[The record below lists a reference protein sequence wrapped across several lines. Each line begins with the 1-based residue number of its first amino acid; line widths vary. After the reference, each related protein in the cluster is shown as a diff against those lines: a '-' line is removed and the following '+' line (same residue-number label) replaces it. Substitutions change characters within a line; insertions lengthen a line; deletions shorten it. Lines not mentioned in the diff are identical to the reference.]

1 MNGVS
6 QSQGLGQTSS
16 QPRDADA
23 DRQVA
28 VALSYNDAQ
37 AAPRVVAKGYG
48 TLADTIIRTA
58 QENGL
63 YVHQSPELVGL
74 LMQVNL
80 DAQIPPQLYVAV
92 AELLAWLYR
101 VESGGAEA
109 AKQALLAGK
118 TQPSPTMPDL
128 LQNMQAQ
135 R

>member
-1 MNGVS
+1 MNAAS
-6 QSQGLGQTSS
+6 KQQ
-16 QPRDADA
+16 DAGA

-28 VALSYNDAQ
+28 VALSYNDVD
-37 AAPRVVAKGYG
+37 AAPRIVAKGYG

-58 QENGL
+58 KDNGL

-109 AKQALLAGK
+109 AKEALLNARSQRTAGAPG
-118 TQPSPTMPDL
+118 TPDL
-128 LQNMQAQ
+128 PQNMQVP

>member
-1 MNGVS
+1 MNVAS
-6 QSQGLGQTSS
+6 KQQ
-16 QPRDADA
+16 DAGA
-23 DRQVA
+23 ERQVA
-28 VALSYNDAQ
+28 VALSYNDAD
-37 AAPRVVAKGYG
+37 AAPRIVAKGYG

-58 QENGL
+58 KDNGL

-109 AKQALLAGK
+109 AKETLLNARSQRTTGAPG
-118 TQPSPTMPDL
+118 TPDL
-128 LQNMQAQ
+128 PQNMQVP

>member
-1 MNGVS
+1 MNVAS
-6 QSQGLGQTSS
+6 KQQ
-16 QPRDADA
+16 DAGD

-28 VALSYNDAQ
+28 VALSYNEAE

-58 QENGL
+58 QEHGL

-80 DAQIPPQLYVAV
+80 DAQIPPELYVAV

-109 AKQALLAGK
+109 AKEALLAAMTPRAPATPGLPRNEQ
-118 TQPSPTMPDL
+118 TS
-128 LQNMQAQ
+128 